1 MDTHQTQAAAR
12 FVTSAVQTPQFT
24 AFTWD
29 YGWLMA
35 RTSIVH
41 VLAVLVV
48 ALAACSR
55 GGGAGET
62 TETTADVDLAEAGT
76 R

>member
-1 MDTHQTQAAAR
+1 
-12 FVTSAVQTPQFT
+12 
-24 AFTWD
+24 
-29 YGWLMA
+29 MA
-35 RTSIVH
+35 RTSIAH

-62 TETTADVDLAEAGT
+62 TETTPDAGPPRPTVALVIHQAPGDTFWDLVRRGAEAGT